1 MGKRVLAGLIVGACW
16 LAVLLFAPGW
26 LLFLLL
32 LAMTCRCQY
41 EFYGMLRYGAPR
53 AVCSPAWGVAMG
65 SVWLLFCFLFPY
77 GHPVS
82 AYGDAVLGALL
93 FVFLFRTMFLPKTAR
108 SLQYAA
114 VTLLGFF
121 YLPFMLVFFIRLAQW
136 GATGIGELSPN
147 RTGIYLALYLAIL
160 VKFNDV
166 GGRAF
171 GIPFGRHK
179 LLPEISPKKSWEG
192 FFGGLLFCL
201 AFGIGLVALARA
213 CPSLPLDP
221 LRKLTYTQAASL
233 AGALAVIGLLG
244 DLVESHFKRLSEVK
258 DSAPLLPGMGGI
270 LDMFDSLVFAPA
282 FFYFCLKW
290 IL

>member
-32 LAMTCRCQY
+32 LAMTCRCQH
-41 EFYGMLRYGAPR
+41 EFYGMLRDGAPC
-53 AVCSPAWGVAMG
+53 ADCSPAWGMAMG
-65 SVWLLFCFLFPY
+65 AAWLLFGFLFPY

-93 FVFLFRTMFLPKTAR
+93 FVFLLRVMFLPKTAR

-136 GATGIGELSPN
+136 GVTGVGELSPN
-147 RTGIYLALYLAIL
+147 RTGIYLALYLAVI

-166 GGRAF
+166 GGLAF
-171 GIPFGRHK
+171 GTLFGKHK
-179 LLPEISPKKSWEG
+179 LLPKISPKKSWEG
-192 FFGGLLFCL
+192 FFGGLLFCF
-201 AFGIGLVALARA
+201 AFGIGLVALVRA
-213 CPSLPLDP
+213 CPSLPLEP
-221 LRKLTYTQAASL
+221 LRRFTYAQAA
-233 AGALAVIGLLG
+233 AIAAALGVFGLLG
-244 DLVESHFKRLSEVK
+244 DLIESHFKRLAEVK

-270 LDMFDSLVFAPA
+270 LDMFDSLVFVPA

-290 IL
+290 ML

>member
-1 MGKRVLAGLIVGACW
+1 MAKRVFAGLTVGACW
-16 LAVLLFAPGW
+16 LAVLLWAPGW
-26 LLFLLL
+26 VLFLLL
-32 LAMTCRCQY
+32 LAMTCRCQL
-41 EFYGMLRYGAPR
+41 EFYGMLRDGTPR

-65 SVWLLFCFLFPY
+65 AAWLSFCFLFPY

-93 FVFLFRTMFLPKTAR
+93 FLFLLRVMFLPKTAA

-121 YLPFMLVFFIRLAQW
+121 YLPFLLVFFIRLAQW
-136 GATGIGELSPN
+136 GATGMGELSPN
-147 RTGIYLALYLAIL
+147 RTGIYLALYLATI

-166 GGRAF
+166 GGLAL
-171 GIPFGRHK
+171 GIPFGKHK

-192 FFGGLLFCL
+192 FVGGLLFSL
-201 AFGIGLVALARA
+201 AFGLGLLALARA
-213 CPSLPLDP
+213 FPSLPLEP
-221 LRKLTYTQAASL
+221 LRRLTYAQAAGIAS
-233 AGALAVIGLLG
+233 ALAVIGLLG
-244 DLVESHFKRLSEVK
+244 DLIESHFKRLAEVK

-290 IL
+290 ML